1 MQNGL
6 CHRILPVSKKCWGV
20 IGLDHDDGVDNKYQR
35 FSIEYELC
43 PDGGYGT
50 NNNANGE
57 IDSERSDNYS
67 RFKGFGNGDS
77 WKGIHRYIGPRTKKA
92 MQFDVLA
99 ESGICEHVDPLDPQ
113 NPYGIHS
120 IQNLDEED
128 KAEY

>member
-1 MQNGL
+1 M
-6 CHRILPVSKKCWGV
+6 LPVSKKCWGV

-92 MQFDVLA
+92 TILRKLCNVF
-99 ESGICEHVDPLDPQ
+99 
-113 NPYGIHS
+113 
-120 IQNLDEED
+120 
-128 KAEY
+128 